1 MTNSSSKNSSY
12 KPSQQPGITADSA
25 TTVDDYVGLVRAYLM
40 SLQDSLVA
48 CITDLATTKQNA
60 APMFVGDTLNT
71 PGGGLARPRVL
82 ADPWDTSHRQCGVEK
97 AAVQFT
103 HSVGDA
109 LPPAA
114 TARNP
119 ALAGKPFQALAVSVI
134 VHPHNPYAPTTH
146 MNVRFFAVDAPEPV
160 WYFGGG
166 FDLTPYYGF
175 VEDAK
180 HWHQTAFTAVGNH
193 YPAMKARCDDYFHI
207 SHRNEARGIG
217 GVFFDDFTEG
227 GFNAAFALMQRVG
240 DGLAHGY
247 VPIFKRRAAMGYGS
261 RERAFQCYRRG
272 RYAEFNLAIDRGT
285 KYGLQSGRRVES
297 VLASLPP
304 EAHWHYDYQPEPN
317 TPEAALYTD
326 FLPPRDWLAAV
337 DNSGD

>member
-1 MTNSSSKNSSY
+1 MDPDLS
-12 KPSQQPGITADSA
+12 AESA
-25 TTVDDYVGLVRAYLM
+25 TTIDDYVTLVRAYL
-40 SLQDSLVA
+40 STLQSSLVTT
-48 CITDLATTKQNA
+48 IGELAATSSAGQK
-60 APMFVGDTLNT
+60 PEFVGAALDT

-82 ADPWDTSHRQCGVEK
+82 ADPWDGSHTQTGVEK

-103 HSVGDA
+103 HSVGAA

-114 TARNP
+114 TERNP

-134 VHPHNPYAPTTH
+134 VHPHNPFVPTTH
-146 MNVRFFAVDAPEPV
+146 MNVRFFAVDADTPV

-166 FDLTPYYGF
+166 FDLTPFYGF
-175 VEDAK
+175 VEDAV
-180 HWHQTAFTAVGNH
+180 HWHQTAFAAVGDH
-193 YPAMKARCDDYFHI
+193 YPAMKARCDEYFMLT
-207 SHRNEARGIG
+207 HRNEARGIG
-217 GVFFDDFTEG
+217 GLFFDDWTEG
-227 GFNAAFALMQRVG
+227 GFAQAFALMRRVG
-240 DGLAHGY
+240 DGLALAY
-247 VPIFKRRAAMGYGS
+247 VPIFERRAKTPYGP

-285 KYGLQSGRRVES
+285 RYGLQSGRRVES

-304 EAHWHYDYQPEPN
+304 EAHWHYDFQPEPDS
-317 TPEAALYTD
+317 PEAALTRD